1 VEVNSFAEA
10 LKLLRNCPTAEFF
23 HHEELGPFD
32 IDLRK
37 WSCSSAAAAAAI
49 SAAPSLMLPI
59 EVVFWI
65 CKFVSV
71 CYCQNPFLFFFF
83 SFSFFFFLAVDDPQ
97 LQQLHLK
104 LHP

>member
-23 HHEELGPFD
+23 HHEELGSFD

-37 WSCSSAAAAAAI
+37 WSCSSAAAAAI

-59 EVVFWI
+59 EVVFWT
-65 CKFVSV
+65 CKSVSV

-97 LQQLHLK
+97 LQQLHSK

>member
-23 HHEELGPFD
+23 HHEELGSFD

-37 WSCSSAAAAAAI
+37 WSCSSAAI

-65 CKFVSV
+65 CKSVSV
-71 CYCQNPFLFFFF
+71 CYCQNPFLFFLFF
-83 SFSFFFFLAVDDPQ
+83 FFFFFLAVNDPQ

>member
-23 HHEELGPFD
+23 HHEELGSFD
-32 IDLRK
+32 IDLRE
-37 WSCSSAAAAAAI
+37 WSCSSAAI
-49 SAAPSLMLPI
+49 SATPSLMLPI

-65 CKFVSV
+65 CKSVSL
-71 CYCQNPFLFFFF
+71 CYCQNPFLFFF
-83 SFSFFFFLAVDDPQ
+83 FFFFLAVDDPQ

>member
-1 VEVNSFAEA
+1 VEVNSFAEE

-23 HHEELGPFD
+23 HHEELGSFD

-37 WSCSSAAAAAAI
+37 WSCSSAAAAI

-65 CKFVSV
+65 GKSVSV

-83 SFSFFFFLAVDDPQ
+83 FCFFFFLAVDDPQ